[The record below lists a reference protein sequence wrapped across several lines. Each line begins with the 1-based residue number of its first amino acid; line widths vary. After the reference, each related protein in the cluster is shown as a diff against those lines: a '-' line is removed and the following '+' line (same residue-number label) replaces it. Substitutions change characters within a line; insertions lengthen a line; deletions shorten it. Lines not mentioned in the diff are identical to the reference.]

1 MLVAL
6 RLAKAGYYGGSLQAV
21 LEARADH
28 VLAALEFEGFQADYE
43 LVSYE
48 LNKAVS

>member
-6 RLAKAGYYGGSLQAV
+6 RLAKVGYYGGSPERV
-21 LEARADH
+21 LRARVDH
-28 VLAALEFEGFQADYE
+28 VLAALEYEMFVSEYE

-48 LNKAVS
+48 LNKGG